1 MPHGYSWEDHIMLEN
16 TVKVLEDK
24 EGKKEVILERNPL
37 KVFNLAKSLCL
48 LSGEKRNLQTYETSL
63 SERGGYPAS
72 RMPAKP
78 TEALSDADSR

>member
-1 MPHGYSWEDHIMLEN
+1 MLEN

-24 EGKKEVILERNPL
+24 EGKKEVILERTPL
-37 KVFNLAKSLCL
+37 KVCLCL